1 LLCVAQIFEVFA
13 MSNPVRLIKKY
24 PNRRLYDTETSSYIT
39 LSEIKQLVLE
49 HAEFQVVDA
58 KTNQDLTRSILMQI
72 ILDEE
77 SGVTPLFTS
86 DMLSQMIRSYG
97 NAMQG
102 FMGNYLEKGMQSFVD
117 IQKKLQDQNAAV
129 TGGEAP
135 AVNTDVWK
143 QFLNA
148 QGPALQGL
156 MGNYLEQSTQL
167 FMEMQNQMQKQART
181 MFGGFQFP
189 YGASAPTPEPA
200 PESES
205 EPQSPPPKTGDSQA

>member
-1 LLCVAQIFEVFA
+1 
-13 MSNPVRLIKKY
+13 MSKPVRLIKKY

-39 LSEIKQLVLE
+39 LSEVKLLVLE

-77 SGVTPLFTS
+77 SGVAPLFTS

-117 IQKKLQDQNAAV
+117 IQKKLQEQNATI
-129 TGGEAP
+129 TGAGETSS
-135 AVNTDVWK
+135 VNTDVWK

-167 FMEMQNQMQKQART
+167 FMEMQNQMQKQARN

-189 YGASAPTPEPA
+189 YGVAPASTPEP
-200 PESES
+200 ESQPQS
-205 EPQSPPPKTGDSQA
+205 KPPKPGEPQA

>member
-1 LLCVAQIFEVFA
+1 

-39 LSEIKQLVLE
+39 LSEVKQLVLE

-77 SGVTPLFTS
+77 SGVAPLFTC

-117 IQKKLQDQNAAV
+117 IQKKLQ
-129 TGGEAP
+129 
-135 AVNTDVWK
+135 
-143 QFLNA
+143 
-148 QGPALQGL
+148 
-156 MGNYLEQSTQL
+156 
-167 FMEMQNQMQKQART
+167 
-181 MFGGFQFP
+181 
-189 YGASAPTPEPA
+189 
-200 PESES
+200 
-205 EPQSPPPKTGDSQA
+205 

>member
-1 LLCVAQIFEVFA
+1 

-39 LSEIKQLVLE
+39 LSEVKQLVLD
-49 HAEFQVVDA
+49 HQEFQVVDA

-72 ILDEE
+72 ILEE
-77 SGVTPLFTS
+77 EAGVAPLFTS

-102 FMGNYLEKGMQSFVD
+102 FMGNYLEKGIQNFVD
-117 IQKKLQDQNAAV
+117 IQKKLQEQSAAV
-129 TGGEAP
+129 SGGSESPGVSA
-135 AVNTDVWK
+135 DVWK

-167 FMEMQNQMQKQART
+167 FMEMQNQMQKQARS
-181 MFGGFQFP
+181 MFSGFQFP
-189 YGASAPTPEPA
+189 YTPSSGPA
-200 PESES
+200 PAPKQAPSGEEESS
-205 EPQSPPPKTGDSQA
+205 GSPPATGEPG

>member
-1 LLCVAQIFEVFA
+1 
-13 MSNPVRLIKKY
+13 MSKPVRLIKKY

-39 LSEIKQLVLE
+39 LSEVKQLVLD
-49 HAEFQVVDA
+49 HRDFQVVDA

-72 ILDEE
+72 ILEE
-77 SGVTPLFTS
+77 EAGVEPLFTS

-102 FMGNYLEKGMQSFVD
+102 FMGNYLEKGIQSFVD
-117 IQKKLQDQNAAV
+117 IQKKLQEQSAAV
-129 TGGEAP
+129 TGGNEP
-135 AVNTDVWK
+135 PSVNADVWK

-167 FMEMQNQMQKQART
+167 FMEMQNQMQRQART
-181 MFGGFQFP
+181 MFGSFQFP
-189 YGASAPTPEPA
+189 YGPATAPNESASRESSNSKPPAGGKPRTDGEPE
-200 PESES
+200 
-205 EPQSPPPKTGDSQA
+205 

>member
-1 LLCVAQIFEVFA
+1 
-13 MSNPVRLIKKY
+13 MSKPVRLIKKY

-39 LSEIKQLVLE
+39 LSEVKLLVLE

-77 SGVTPLFTS
+77 SGVAPLFTS

-117 IQKKLQDQNAAV
+117 IQKQLQEQSA
-129 TGGEAP
+129 TLSGGETP
-135 AVNTDVWK
+135 SVNTDVWK

-167 FMEMQNQMQKQART
+167 FMEMQNQVQKQART
-181 MFGGFQFP
+181 MFGGFPFP
-189 YGASAPTPEPA
+189 YGAPVSPEPE
-200 PESES
+200 PE
-205 EPQSPPPKTGDSQA
+205 

>member
-1 LLCVAQIFEVFA
+1 

-39 LSEIKQLVLE
+39 LSEVKQLVLE

-77 SGVTPLFTS
+77 SGVAPLFTS

-117 IQKKLQDQNAAV
+117 IQKKLQEQNA
-129 TGGEAP
+129 TMGGGEAP
-135 AVNTDVWK
+135 SANTDVWK

-181 MFGGFQFP
+181 MFSGFPFP
-189 YGASAPTPEPA
+189 FTAPVTTPEPE
-200 PESES
+200 PE
-205 EPQSPPPKTGDSQA
+205 SPPPQAGDSKA

>member
-1 LLCVAQIFEVFA
+1 

-39 LSEIKQLVLE
+39 LSEVKQLVLD
-49 HAEFQVVDA
+49 HQEFQVVDA

-72 ILDEE
+72 ILEE
-77 SGVTPLFTS
+77 EAGVAPLFTS

-102 FMGNYLEKGMQSFVD
+102 FMGNYLEKGIQNFVD
-117 IQKKLQDQNAAV
+117 IQKKLQEQSAAV
-129 TGGEAP
+129 SGGSESPGVSA
-135 AVNTDVWK
+135 DVWK

-167 FMEMQNQMQKQART
+167 FMEMQNQMQKQARS
-181 MFGGFQFP
+181 MFSGFQFP
-189 YGASAPTPEPA
+189 YAPSSGPAQAPKQAPSGEEEP
-200 PESES
+200 SGG
-205 EPQSPPPKTGDSQA
+205 PPPASGEPG

>member
-1 LLCVAQIFEVFA
+1 
-13 MSNPVRLIKKY
+13 MSKPVRLIKKY

-39 LSEIKQLVLE
+39 LSEVKQLVLG
-49 HAEFQVVDA
+49 HQDFQVVDA
-58 KTNQDLTRSILMQI
+58 KTNQDLTRNILMQI

-77 SGVTPLFTS
+77 AGLDPLFTC

-102 FMGNYLEKGMQSFVD
+102 FMGNYLEKGIQSFVD
-117 IQKKLQDQNAAV
+117 IQKKLQEQSAAV
-129 TGGEAP
+129 TGGNEP
-135 AVNTDVWK
+135 PSVNADVWK

-167 FMEMQNQMQKQART
+167 FMEMQNQMQRQARS

-189 YGASAPTPEPA
+189 YGTPAAPSEPA
-200 PESES
+200 SKEPPEGRARTGGSS
-205 EPQSPPPKTGDSQA
+205 PKNGEPE

>member
-1 LLCVAQIFEVFA
+1 
-13 MSNPVRLIKKY
+13 MSKPVRLIKKY

-39 LSEIKQLVLE
+39 LSEVKLLVLE

-77 SGVTPLFTS
+77 SGVAPLFTS

-117 IQKKLQDQNAAV
+117 IQKKLQEQSA
-129 TGGEAP
+129 TLSGGETP
-135 AVNTDVWK
+135 SVNTDVWK

-167 FMEMQNQMQKQART
+167 FMEMQNQVQKQART
-181 MFGGFQFP
+181 MFGGFPFP
-189 YGASAPTPEPA
+189 YGAPASPEPEPE
-200 PESES
+200 PES
-205 EPQSPPPKTGDSQA
+205 QPPKAGDPQV

>member
-1 LLCVAQIFEVFA
+1 

-39 LSEIKQLVLE
+39 LSEVKQLVLE

-77 SGVTPLFTS
+77 SGVAPLFTC

-117 IQKKLQDQNAAV
+117 IQKKLQEQNG
-129 TGGEAP
+129 TMSGGEAP
-135 AVNTDVWK
+135 SVNTDVWK

-148 QGPALQGL
+148 QGPALQVL

-189 YGASAPTPEPA
+189 FAAPVATPEPE
-200 PESES
+200 PEA
-205 EPQSPPPKTGDSQA
+205 EPQSPPPQAGDSKA

>member
-1 LLCVAQIFEVFA
+1 
-13 MSNPVRLIKKY
+13 MSKPVRLIKKY

-39 LSEIKQLVLE
+39 LSEVKQLVLG
-49 HAEFQVVDA
+49 HQDFQVVDA

-72 ILDEE
+72 ILEE
-77 SGVTPLFTS
+77 EAGMDPLFTC

-102 FMGNYLEKGMQSFVD
+102 FMGNYLEKGIQSFVD
-117 IQKKLQDQNAAV
+117 IQKKLQEQSAAV
-129 TGGEAP
+129 TGGSEP
-135 AVNTDVWK
+135 PSVNADVWK

-167 FMEMQNQMQKQART
+167 FMEMQNQMQRQART
-181 MFGGFQFP
+181 MFGGFPFP
-189 YGASAPTPEPA
+189 YGTPAAPSEPA
-200 PESES
+200 SKEPSEGG
-205 EPQSPPPKTGDSQA
+205 PKTGGPSPKNGEPG

>member
-1 LLCVAQIFEVFA
+1 

-39 LSEIKQLVLE
+39 LSEVKQLVLE

-77 SGVTPLFTS
+77 SGVAPLFTS

-117 IQKKLQDQNAAV
+117 IQKKLQEQGSTLSGGSEASPVNA
-129 TGGEAP
+129 
-135 AVNTDVWK
+135 DVWK

-189 YGASAPTPEPA
+189 YGVPTASREPEPE
-200 PESES
+200 PQPK
-205 EPQSPPPKTGDSQA
+205 PQSPKAGDPQV

>member
-1 LLCVAQIFEVFA
+1 
-13 MSNPVRLIKKY
+13 MPMNTPVRLIKKY

-39 LSEIKQLVLE
+39 LSEVKQLVVE
-49 HAEFQVVDA
+49 HTEFQVVDA

-77 SGVTPLFTS
+77 SGVAPIFTC

-97 NAMQG
+97 NTMQG
-102 FMGNYLEKGMQSFVD
+102 FMANYLEKGMQSFVD
-117 IQKKLQDQNAAV
+117 IQKKLQEQTSSSA
-129 TGGEAP
+129 GEASNLN
-135 AVNTDVWK
+135 ADVWK

-167 FMEMQNQMQKQART
+167 FMEMQNQMQKQARS

-189 YGASAPTPEPA
+189 YGGQPAEPADKESSAP
-200 PESES
+200 
-205 EPQSPPPKTGDSQA
+205 SQPSGHQPG

>member
-1 LLCVAQIFEVFA
+1 

-77 SGVTPLFTS
+77 SGVAPLFTS

-117 IQKKLQDQNAAV
+117 IQKKLQDQGAAV
-129 TGGEAP
+129 AGGEAP

-189 YGASAPTPEPA
+189 YGASVATPEPE
-200 PESES
+200 PEPETGS
-205 EPQSPPPKTGDSQA
+205 QTPPPKSGDPQA

>member
-1 LLCVAQIFEVFA
+1 
-13 MSNPVRLIKKY
+13 MSKPVRLIKKY

-39 LSEIKQLVLE
+39 LSEVKQLVLE

-77 SGVTPLFTS
+77 SGVAPLFTS

-117 IQKKLQDQNAAV
+117 IQKKLQEQNTAL
-129 TGGEAP
+129 TGGSGEAP
-135 AVNTDVWK
+135 SVNTDVWK

-167 FMEMQNQMQKQART
+167 FMDMQTQMQKQART

-189 YGASAPTPEPA
+189 YGAAAPA
-200 PESES
+200 PEPEP
-205 EPQSPPPKTGDSQA
+205 EPQQPQPPKADDPQG

>member
-1 LLCVAQIFEVFA
+1 

-39 LSEIKQLVLE
+39 LCEVKQLVLE

-77 SGVTPLFTS
+77 SGVAPLFTS

-117 IQKKLQDQNAAV
+117 IQKKLQEQNAAV
-129 TGGEAP
+129 SGGEAP

-189 YGASAPTPEPA
+189 YGAAAPAPA
-200 PESES
+200 PEPEP
-205 EPQSPPPKTGDSQA
+205 EPQSPPPKAGDSQA